1 MSFSFEVESGKK
13 ISLKTAGKYVDRD
26 IDVTATG
33 GAEDLDAVLTEQE
46 QLIETLKDTLQG
58 KAAGGGSDPVLPAG
72 CVRAAFVRFAGD
84 QIVDTGI
91 VPNQDTKINVWY
103 TRDTTAAAYLY
114 GVVSSGNTASV
125 TAYLS
130 SGGAWRF
137 GAKSVSYTPSSGE
150 DIVQSASVSK
160 TGILRAGNTQTISG
174 VADFEAIGSMLIG
187 SARSANGAIGVPS
200 YIGKLLRFEMLSGDT
215 QVLNLTPIYKDGEF
229 GFFDT
234 VNGEF
239 HFSITDTPL
248 EGGFVL

>member
-1 MSFSFEVESGKK
+1 MSFSFEVESGRK
-13 ISLKTAGKYVDRD
+13 IKLKTAGKYVDRD
-26 IDVTATG
+26 IDVIATG
-33 GAEDLDAVLTEQE
+33 GAENLDAVLTEQE
-46 QLIETLKDTLQG
+46 QLIDTLMETLQG
-58 KAAGGGSDPVLPAG
+58 KAAGSGSDPVLPAG
-72 CVRAAFVRFAGD
+72 CVRAAYVRFAGD

-103 TRDTTAAAYLY
+103 TRDNTSSAYLY

-137 GAKSVSYTPSSGE
+137 GAKSVSYTSSSGE
-150 DIVQSASVSK
+150 DIIQSASVSK
-160 TGILRAGNTQTISG
+160 KGILRAGNTQSFSN

-187 SARSANGAIGVPS
+187 SARSATGEIGVPS
-200 YIGKLLRFEMLSGDT
+200 YVGKLLRFEMLSGDA

-229 GFFDT
+229 GFYDT
-234 VNGEF
+234 VKGYY

-248 EGGFVL
+248 EGGYAL